1 MKKITTLLTAA
12 VIAGGTINAQTDMN
26 QYEELKKS
34 DVLSHNGNT
43 WGLIYDGAL
52 TENLP
57 GKVNIHP
64 IEYKSLDGTP
74 LRANIYTPADYN
86 PANSYAAIVVA
97 HPNGGVKEQVSGMY
111 AQLLAEKGYVT
122 IAFDAQFQGASGGEP
137 RHTDKPYYRMEDIRR
152 AADIIGS
159 YPGVDGNRL
168 GVLGICG
175 GGGYTLKE
183 AQTDKRFK
191 RVATLSAFNS
201 GPVRRNGFLDSDV
214 NTIQQ
219 RLADGIA
226 ARGKGEL
233 MGDMSKVT
241 AEAADKMPFDLYR
254 EGWYYYYQNYRHP
267 NSTFLYTKESLP
279 ELMDFDAAQGMEL
292 LNVPLLMICGKN
304 ADTLYL
310 SEGCFSKAVNTPT
323 KELYLVPDATHIQTY
338 YVLEYVENVMN
349 KLTSF
354 FNGL

>member
-1 MKKITTLLTAA
+1 MLA
-12 VIAGGTINAQTDMN
+12 VILMGANAINAQTNMN
-26 QYEELKKS
+26 EYIELEIS
-34 DVLSHNGNT
+34 EVLPYNGNQ
-43 WGLIYDGAL
+43 WGLVYNGAL
-52 TENLP
+52 TDNLP
-57 GKVNIHP
+57 GKVGIHP

-74 LRANIYTPADYN
+74 LRANIYTPSDYA
-86 PANSYAAIVVA
+86 PANTYAAIVVA

-111 AQLLAEKGYVT
+111 AQLLAEKGYIT

-137 RHTDKPYYRMEDIRR
+137 RHTDKPYYRIEDIRR
-152 AADIIGS
+152 AADIISS
-159 YPGVDGNRL
+159 YPGVDAGRL
-168 GVLGICG
+168 GVFGICG

-191 RVATLSAFNS
+191 RVATLNAFNS
-201 GPVRRNGFLDSDV
+201 GLVRRNGFLDSDI

-219 RLADGIA
+219 RLADGIN
-226 ARGKGEL
+226 ARGTGEL

-241 AEAADKMPFDLYR
+241 AEMADKMAFDLYR
-254 EGWYYYYQNYRHP
+254 EGWYYYYKNYKHP

-292 LNVPLLMICGKN
+292 INVPLLMICGKN

-310 SEGCFSKAVNTPT
+310 SEGCFSKAVNVPT
-323 KELYLVPDATHIQTY
+323 KELYLVPGATHIQTY
-338 YVLEYVENVMN
+338 HVPEYVEAVMN

-354 FNGL
+354 FNAL